1 MTSSPRVFV
10 IVPAAGRGLRFGS
23 PQPKQ
28 YLPLAGTPVLA
39 HTLRRLDDLGAR
51 AIAVGLAAEDPYWPE
66 LRLSL
71 TTPLVTFTGGA
82 ERALTVLNGLAAL
95 TDQAAEDD
103 LVFVHDAARPC
114 VRGTDLQRLY
124 KAALEAPDGALLACP
139 VADTVKRGG
148 ALGAITATIDRRDLW
163 LAQTPQVFRFGRLQ
177 AALTSVVAAHELVTD
192 EAGAIERMGGRPRLV
207 AGHQDNIK
215 ITTPEDLVLAEIY
228 LAWQKSQQEGK

>member
-1 MTSSPRVFV
+1 MSPRVFV

-28 YLPLAGTPVLA
+28 YLPLAGAPVLA

-51 AIAVGLAAEDPYWPE
+51 AMAVGLAAEDPYWPE
-66 LRLSL
+66 LRVSL
-71 TTPLVTFTGGA
+71 NTPLVTFTGGA

-95 TDQAAEDD
+95 SDQAADDD

-114 VRGTDLQRLY
+114 VRSSDLRRLHE
-124 KAALEAPDGALLACP
+124 AALDAPDGALLARP

-148 ALGAITATIDRRDLW
+148 AQAEIMATIDRRDLW
-163 LAQTPQVFRFGRLQ
+163 LAQTPQVFRFGRLK
-177 AALTSVVAAHELVTD
+177 AALASAVASHELVTD

-228 LAWQKSQQEGK
+228 LAWHTSQQEGK

>member
-1 MTSSPRVFV
+1 MTLSPRVFV

-28 YLPLAGTPVLA
+28 YLPLAGAPVLA

-51 AIAVGLAAEDPYWPE
+51 AIAVGLAPEDPYWPE
-66 LRLSL
+66 LRVSL
-71 TTPLVTFTGGA
+71 ASPLVTFTGGA

-95 TDQAAEDD
+95 SDQAVDED

-114 VRGTDLQRLY
+114 VRSGDLRRLHE
-124 KAALEAPDGALLACP
+124 AALDAPDGALLARP

-148 ALGAITATIDRRDLW
+148 PGAEITATIDRRDLW
-163 LAQTPQVFRFGRLQ
+163 LAQTPQVFRFGRLK
-177 AALTSVVAAHELVTD
+177 AALTSAVASHELVTD

-207 AGHQDNIK
+207 AGHPDNIK

>member
-1 MTSSPRVFV
+1 MSPRVFV

-28 YLPLAGTPVLA
+28 YLPLAGVPVLA
-39 HTLRRLDDLGAR
+39 RTLQRLDDLGAR
-51 AIAVGLAAEDPYWPE
+51 AIAVGVAAQDPYWPE

-71 TTPLVTFTGGA
+71 TTPLLTFTGGA

-114 VRGTDLQRLY
+114 VRGSDLRRLY
-124 KAALEAPDGALLACP
+124 EAALDAPDGALLARP

-148 ALGAITATIDRRDLW
+148 AEGITATIDRRDLW

-177 AALTSVVAAHELVTD
+177 AALASAVAAQALVTD

>member
-28 YLPLAGTPVLA
+28 YLPLAGVPVLA
-39 HTLRRLDDLGAR
+39 RTLQRLDDLGAR
-51 AIAVGLAAEDPYWPE
+51 AIAVGVAAQDPYWPE

-71 TTPLVTFTGGA
+71 TTPLLTFTGGA

-114 VRGTDLQRLY
+114 VRGSDLRRLY
-124 KAALEAPDGALLACP
+124 EAALDAPDGALLARP

-148 ALGAITATIDRRDLW
+148 AEGITATIDRRDLW

-177 AALTSVVAAHELVTD
+177 AALASAVAAQALVTD
-192 EAGAIERMGGRPRLV
+192 EAGAIERIGGRPRLV

>member
-10 IVPAAGRGLRFGS
+10 IVPAAGRGLRLGS

-28 YLPLAGTPVLA
+28 YLPLAGVPVLA

-71 TTPLVTFTGGA
+71 TTPLLTFTGGA
-82 ERALTVLNGLAAL
+82 ERALTVLNGLATL

-114 VRGTDLQRLY
+114 VRGSDLRRLY
-124 KAALEAPDGALLACP
+124 EAALDAPDGALLARP

-148 ALGAITATIDRRDLW
+148 AEGITATIDRRDLW

-177 AALTSVVAAHELVTD
+177 AALASAVAAQALVTD
-192 EAGAIERMGGRPRLV
+192 EASAIERMGGRPRLV

-228 LAWQKSQQEGK
+228 LAWQKSQQEGR

>member
-28 YLPLAGTPVLA
+28 YLPLAGVPVLA
-39 HTLRRLDDLGAR
+39 RTLQRLDDLGAR
-51 AIAVGLAAEDPYWPE
+51 AIAVGVAAQDPYWPE

-71 TTPLVTFTGGA
+71 TTPLLTFTGGA
-82 ERALTVLNGLAAL
+82 ERALTVLNGLATL

-114 VRGTDLQRLY
+114 VRGSDLRRLY
-124 KAALEAPDGALLACP
+124 EAALDAPDGALLARP

-148 ALGAITATIDRRDLW
+148 AEGITATIDRRDLW

-177 AALTSVVAAHELVTD
+177 AALASAVAAQALVTD
-192 EAGAIERMGGRPRLV
+192 EASAIERMGGRPRLV

-228 LAWQKSQQEGK
+228 LAWQKSQQEGR

>member
-28 YLPLAGTPVLA
+28 YLPLAGVPVLA

-71 TTPLVTFTGGA
+71 TTPLLTFTGGA
-82 ERALTVLNGLAAL
+82 ERALTVLNGLATL

-114 VRGTDLQRLY
+114 VRGSDLRRLY
-124 KAALEAPDGALLACP
+124 EAALDAPDGALLARP

-148 ALGAITATIDRRDLW
+148 AEGITATIDRRDLW

-177 AALTSVVAAHELVTD
+177 AALASAVAAQALVTD
-192 EAGAIERMGGRPRLV
+192 EASAIERMGGRPRLV
-207 AGHQDNIK
+207 AGHQDNVK

>member
-28 YLPLAGTPVLA
+28 YLPLAGVPVLA

-71 TTPLVTFTGGA
+71 TTPLLTFTGGA
-82 ERALTVLNGLAAL
+82 ERALTVLNGLATL

-114 VRGTDLQRLY
+114 VRGSDLRRLY
-124 KAALEAPDGALLACP
+124 EAALDAPDGALLARP

-148 ALGAITATIDRRDLW
+148 AEGITATIDRRDLW

-177 AALTSVVAAHELVTD
+177 AALASAVAAQALVTD
-192 EAGAIERMGGRPRLV
+192 EASAIERMGGRPRLV

>member
-28 YLPLAGTPVLA
+28 YLPLAGVPVLA
-39 HTLRRLDDLGAR
+39 RTLQRLDDLGAR
-51 AIAVGLAAEDPYWPE
+51 AIAVGVAAEDPYWPE

-71 TTPLVTFTGGA
+71 TTPLLTFTGGA

-114 VRGTDLQRLY
+114 VRGSDLRRLY
-124 KAALEAPDGALLACP
+124 EAALDAPDGALLARP

-148 ALGAITATIDRRDLW
+148 AEGITATIDRRDLW

-177 AALTSVVAAHELVTD
+177 AALASAVAAQALVTD

>member
-28 YLPLAGTPVLA
+28 YLPLAGVPVLA
-39 HTLRRLDDLGAR
+39 RTLQRLDDLGAR
-51 AIAVGLAAEDPYWPE
+51 AIAVGVAAQDPYWPE

-71 TTPLVTFTGGA
+71 TTPLLTFTGGA

-114 VRGTDLQRLY
+114 VRGSDLRRLY
-124 KAALEAPDGALLACP
+124 EAALDAPDGALLARP

-148 ALGAITATIDRRDLW
+148 AEGITATIDRRDLW

-177 AALTSVVAAHELVTD
+177 AALASAVAAQALVTD

>member
-1 MTSSPRVFV
+1 MTSSARVFV

-23 PQPKQ
+23 PLPKQ
-28 YLPLAGTPVLA
+28 YLKLAGAPVLA

-51 AIAVGLAAEDPYWPE
+51 VLAVGLARDDPYWPE

-71 TTPLVTFTGGA
+71 RTPLTTFTGGA

-95 TDQAAEDD
+95 ADQAGDDD

-114 VRGTDLQRLY
+114 VRSADLRRLHE
-124 KAALEAPDGALLACP
+124 AALDAPDGALLACP

-148 ALGAITATIDRRDLW
+148 TLGEIIATIDRRDLW

-177 AALTSVVAAHELVTD
+177 AALTHAVGTHELVTD
-192 EAGAIERMGGRPRLV
+192 EAGAVERLGGRPRLV

-228 LAWQKSQQEGK
+228 LAWQESQQEGK

>member
-28 YLPLAGTPVLA
+28 YLPLAGVPVLA

-71 TTPLVTFTGGA
+71 TTPLLTFTGGA
-82 ERALTVLNGLAAL
+82 ERALTVLNGLATL

-114 VRGTDLQRLY
+114 VRGSDLRRLY
-124 KAALEAPDGALLACP
+124 EAALDAPDGALLARP

-148 ALGAITATIDRRDLW
+148 AEGIPATIDRRDLW

-177 AALTSVVAAHELVTD
+177 AALASAVAAQALVTD
-192 EAGAIERMGGRPRLV
+192 EASAIERMGGRPRLV

-228 LAWQKSQQEGK
+228 LAWQKSQQEGR

>member
-28 YLPLAGTPVLA
+28 YLPLAGVPVLA
-39 HTLRRLDDLGAR
+39 RTLQRLDDLGAR
-51 AIAVGLAAEDPYWPE
+51 AIAVGVAAQDPYWPE

-71 TTPLVTFTGGA
+71 TTPLLTFTGGA

-114 VRGTDLQRLY
+114 VRGSDLRRLY
-124 KAALEAPDGALLACP
+124 EAALDAPDGALLARP

-148 ALGAITATIDRRDLW
+148 AEGVTATIDRRDLW

-177 AALTSVVAAHELVTD
+177 AALASAVAAQALVTD

>member
-28 YLPLAGTPVLA
+28 YLPLAGVPVLA

-51 AIAVGLAAEDPYWPE
+51 AIAVGVAAQDPYWPE

-71 TTPLVTFTGGA
+71 TTPLLTFTGGA

-114 VRGTDLQRLY
+114 VRGSDLRRLY
-124 KAALEAPDGALLACP
+124 EAALDAPDGALLARP

-148 ALGAITATIDRRDLW
+148 AEGITATIDRRDLW

-177 AALTSVVAAHELVTD
+177 AALASAVAAQALVTD

>member
-28 YLPLAGTPVLA
+28 YLPLAGAPVLA

-51 AIAVGLAAEDPYWPE
+51 AIAVGVAAEDPYWPE

-71 TTPLVTFTGGA
+71 TTPLLTFTGGA
-82 ERALTVLNGLAAL
+82 ERALTVLNGLATL

-114 VRGTDLQRLY
+114 VRGSDLRRLY
-124 KAALEAPDGALLACP
+124 EAALDAPDGALLARP

-148 ALGAITATIDRRDLW
+148 AEGITATIDRRDLW

-177 AALTSVVAAHELVTD
+177 AALASAVAAQALVTD
-192 EAGAIERMGGRPRLV
+192 EASAIERMGGRPRLV

-228 LAWQKSQQEGK
+228 LAWQKSQQEGR

>member
-28 YLPLAGTPVLA
+28 YLPLAGVPVLA
-39 HTLRRLDDLGAR
+39 RTLQRLDDLGAR
-51 AIAVGLAAEDPYWPE
+51 AIAVGVAAQDPYWPE

-71 TTPLVTFTGGA
+71 TTPLLTFTGGA

-114 VRGTDLQRLY
+114 VRGSDLRRLY
-124 KAALEAPDGALLACP
+124 EAALDAPDGALLARP

-148 ALGAITATIDRRDLW
+148 AEGITATIDRRDLW

-177 AALTSVVAAHELVTD
+177 AALASAVAAQALVTD
-192 EAGAIERMGGRPRLV
+192 EASAIERMGGRPRLV

>member
-1 MTSSPRVFV
+1 V

-28 YLPLAGTPVLA
+28 YLPLAGVPVLA

-71 TTPLVTFTGGA
+71 TTPLLTFTGGA
-82 ERALTVLNGLAAL
+82 ERALTVLNGLATL

-114 VRGTDLQRLY
+114 VRGSDLRRLY
-124 KAALEAPDGALLACP
+124 EAALDAPDGALLARP

-148 ALGAITATIDRRDLW
+148 AEGITATIDRRDLW

-177 AALTSVVAAHELVTD
+177 AALASAVAAQALVTD
-192 EAGAIERMGGRPRLV
+192 EASAIERMGGRPRLV

-228 LAWQKSQQEGK
+228 LAWQKSQQEGR

>member
-28 YLPLAGTPVLA
+28 YLPLAGAPVLA

-51 AIAVGLAAEDPYWPE
+51 AIAVGVAAEDPYWPE

-71 TTPLVTFTGGA
+71 TTPLLTFTGGA
-82 ERALTVLNGLAAL
+82 ERAFTVLNGLAAL

-114 VRGTDLQRLY
+114 VRGSDLRRLY
-124 KAALEAPDGALLACP
+124 EAALDAPDGALLARP

-148 ALGAITATIDRRDLW
+148 AEGVTATIDRRDLW

-177 AALTSVVAAHELVTD
+177 AALASAVAAQALVTD